1 MAFLIA
7 LSTLVVVAVVVL
19 VVGAPIRRA
28 HRPAQDR
35 PGASLATDSPDAA
48 ATSAGKVQDLEAAR
62 EAKYREIRDA
72 EMDFRT
78 GKLSREDYDAIDAD
92 LRGEALQILNR
103 LEPAEE
109 ESEETDGGSGGA
121 SGPGLLEQQER
132 VQEEQHA
139 EEDRPA
145 V

>member
-48 ATSAGKVQDLEAAR
+48 AAASAGKVQDLEAAR

-92 LRGEALQILNR
+92 LRGEALEILNR

-109 ESEETDGGSGGA
+109 ESDETDGSGRA

-139 EEDRPA
+139 EEDRPT

>member
-7 LSTLVVVAVVVL
+7 LCTLVVVAVVVL
-19 VVGAPIRRA
+19 VVGAPLRRA
-28 HRPAQDR
+28 RQPR
-35 PGASLATDSPDAA
+35 GEGLGASGGSESLGSVAR
-48 ATSAGKVQDLEAAR
+48 SAGAVQSLQAAR

-78 GKLSREDYDAIDAD
+78 GKLSQEDYDAIDGD
-92 LRGEALQILNR
+92 LRAEALEILDR
-103 LEPAEE
+103 LEPADEE
-109 ESEETDGGSGGA
+109 AAGEAPGSGLA
-121 SGPGLLEQQER
+121 SGPGPLEQQER

>member
-7 LSTLVVVAVVVL
+7 ISTLVVVAVVVL

-28 HRPAQDR
+28 HGPAPDR
-35 PGASLATDSPDAA
+35 PGASLARDSPDAA
-48 ATSAGKVQDLEAAR
+48 AASAGKAQDLEAAR

-92 LRGEALQILNR
+92 LRGEALEILNR

-109 ESEETDGGSGGA
+109 RSDETDGSGRA

>member
-28 HRPAQDR
+28 HGPAQDR
-35 PGASLATDSPDAA
+35 SGASPATDSPDAA
-48 ATSAGKVQDLEAAR
+48 ATSAGEVQDLEAAR

-109 ESEETDGGSGGA
+109 DSDETDGSGGA